1 MARKRRPSIQ
11 VLIPYT
17 QLCELLEASEELEQ
31 LQQENAR
38 LEEQLLALRM
48 IQQECLEKIRDL
60 ERYL

>member
-17 QLCELLEASEELEQ
+17 QLCEPLEASEELEQ
-31 LQQENAR
+31 LRQENAR